1 MEKIKQ
7 ETKKEQIKIMALISY
22 IGILCLVPILTKEKD
37 EFVLF
42 HAKQGLI
49 LFICEAG
56 TWMILAVI
64 PFFFF
69 MISLVGIVWLVLSL
83 IGMVNVTKNLKQELP
98 VIGQFADK
106 FKF

>member
-1 MEKIKQ
+1 
-7 ETKKEQIKIMALISY
+7 MAFISY

-42 HAKQGLI
+42 HAKQGLV
-49 LFICEAG
+49 LFICEAA
-56 TWMILAVI
+56 TYMVLAVI
-64 PFFFF
+64 PIFFFL
-69 MISLVGIVWLVLSL
+69 ISVVGIIWLVLSL
-83 IGMVNVTKNLKQELP
+83 IGMVNVAKNQKQELP